1 MSNKV
6 GNYIYG
12 IRSAIEAIRAGK
24 EIDKIFIRQGAKSEL
39 AIELFSLIRKEKIPY
54 QFVPVQ
60 RLNRITQK
68 NHQGVITFLSIISY
82 YTVEQIL
89 PGIYESGENPFVLVL
104 DQISDVRNF
113 GAIIRTAECA
123 GVHAVVIPKK
133 GSAQINP
140 DAVKTSAG
148 ALHTMPVCRNE
159 ELTEA
164 VKFLKDSGL
173 HIVAATEKTKNI
185 YHNARF
191 DAPLA
196 IILGSEEKGISEKI
210 LELADEKIKIPLKGK
225 IESLNVSVTAG
236 ILIYEAVKQ
245 RNNTGIK

>member
-1 MSNKV
+1 MTNR
-6 GNYIYG
+6 NDNFIYG

-24 EIDKIFIRQGAKSEL
+24 EIDKILIRQGAKSEL
-39 AIELFSLIRKEKIPY
+39 ANELFGLIRKGNIPF

-68 NHQGVITFLSIISY
+68 NHQGVIGYLSFISY

-89 PGIYESGENPFVLVL
+89 PGIYESGENPFILVL
-104 DQISDVRNF
+104 DQVSDVRNF
-113 GAIIRTAECA
+113 GAIVRTAECA

-159 ELTEA
+159 ELSEA
-164 VKFLKDSGL
+164 VKFMKDSGL
-173 HIVAATEKTKNI
+173 HIVAATEKAKNI
-185 YHNARF
+185 YLSARF
-191 DAPLA
+191 DTPLA
-196 IILGSEEKGISEKI
+196 IILGSEEKGISEKL
-210 LELADEKIKIPLKGK
+210 LELADERIKIPLKGK

-236 ILIYEAVKQ
+236 ILFYEVIRQ
-245 RNNTGIK
+245 RTH

>member
-1 MSNKV
+1 MSIKS

-12 IRSAIEAIRAGK
+12 IRSAIEAIHAGK

-39 AIELFSLIRKEKIPY
+39 ANELFGLIRKEKIPY

-68 NHQGVITFLSIISY
+68 NHQGVIAFLSLISY

-89 PGIYESGENPFVLVL
+89 PGIYELGENPFILVL

-148 ALHTMPVCRNE
+148 ALLTMPVCRNK
-159 ELTEA
+159 ELSEA
-164 VKFLKDSGL
+164 VKFMKDSGL
-173 HIVAATEKTKNI
+173 HIVAATEKAKSI
-185 YHNARF
+185 YFKARF
-191 DAPLA
+191 DTPLA
-196 IILGSEEKGISEKI
+196 IILGSEEKGISEKL

-236 ILIYEAVKQ
+236 ILIYEAIRQ
-245 RNNTGIK
+245 RIH

>member
-1 MSNKV
+1 MSTRSDDF
-6 GNYIYG
+6 IYG

-24 EIDKIFIRQGAKSEL
+24 EIDKVFIRQGAKSEL
-39 AIELFSLIRKEKIPY
+39 ANELFGLIRKEKIPY

-68 NHQGVITFLSIISY
+68 NHQGVITFLSLISY

-89 PGIYESGENPFVLVL
+89 PGVYESGENPFILVL

-148 ALHTMPVCRNE
+148 ALHTMPVCQKH
-159 ELTEA
+159 L
-164 VKFLKDSGL
+164 S
-173 HIVAATEKTKNI
+173 
-185 YHNARF
+185 
-191 DAPLA
+191 
-196 IILGSEEKGISEKI
+196 
-210 LELADEKIKIPLKGK
+210 
-225 IESLNVSVTAG
+225 
-236 ILIYEAVKQ
+236 
-245 RNNTGIK
+245 

>member
-1 MSNKV
+1 MSNR
-6 GNYIYG
+6 NDNFIYG

-24 EIDKIFIRQGAKSEL
+24 EIDKILIRQGAKSEL
-39 AIELFSLIRKEKIPY
+39 ANELFGLIRKGNIPY

-68 NHQGVITFLSIISY
+68 NHQGVIAYLSLISY

-89 PGIYESGENPFVLVL
+89 PGIYESGENPFILVL
-104 DQISDVRNF
+104 DQVSDVRNF
-113 GAIIRTAECA
+113 GAIVRTAECA

-159 ELTEA
+159 ELSEA
-164 VKFLKDSGL
+164 VKFMKDSGL
-173 HIVAATEKTKNI
+173 HIVAATEKAKNI
-185 YHNARF
+185 HHSARF
-191 DAPLA
+191 DTPLA
-196 IILGSEEKGISEKI
+196 IILGSEEKGISEKL
-210 LELADEKIKIPLKGK
+210 LELADERIKIPLKGK

-236 ILIYEAVKQ
+236 ILLYEVIRQ
-245 RNNTGIK
+245 RTH

>member
-1 MSNKV
+1 
-6 GNYIYG
+6 
-12 IRSAIEAIRAGK
+12 
-24 EIDKIFIRQGAKSEL
+24 
-39 AIELFSLIRKEKIPY
+39 
-54 QFVPVQ
+54 
-60 RLNRITQK
+60 
-68 NHQGVITFLSIISY
+68 
-82 YTVEQIL
+82 VEQIL

-159 ELTEA
+159 ELSEA

-173 HIVAATEKTKNI
+173 HIVAATEKAKNI